1 MPDPDLMA
9 AFAATV
15 VAAGRMPAETIESLP
30 AEFVSVATTS
40 ELTEK
45 EPAEDFEV
53 VAEQEQ
59 KDVAVDLLR
68 TSNGI
73 LS

>member
-45 EPAEDFEV
+45 EPAEV
-53 VAEQEQ
+53 VAEQEL